1 MDRKAQLEWE
11 RRWSVPV
18 GVTAFVAAALPVA
31 SLLIR
36 APAFSDRP
44 PGNRGV
50 LIALDE
56 NPGAIVASAVI
67 QSLATALT
75 AVVLFYLLR
84 AARGR
89 REIPKG
95 FEYLVIATPVVAAIG
110 LIWSQLG
117 LIDVAEGFA
126 GSGDTTESRA
136 DRLLEDRQVTG
147 DMFALAGNFLS
158 ALSFVLVA
166 LNAMRVGL
174 LSRFL
179 GYLGV
184 IIGALIV
191 LPLVPGGASLLQL
204 FWLPAVAL
212 VILGRGPIQRGPAWV
227 TGEAAPWPSAAEMA
241 AQRQAAREQER
252 MPEPSEDE
260 APATE
265 SKPSRKR
272 KKRKKR

>member
-36 APAFSDRP
+36 APAFSDVP
-44 PGNRGV
+44 EGNRGV

-56 NPGAIVASAVI
+56 NPGAIISSAII
-67 QSLATALT
+67 QSVATALV

-89 REIPKG
+89 REVPRGI
-95 FEYLVIATPVVAAIG
+95 EYVVIATPIVAAVG
-110 LIWSQLG
+110 LIWSQLS
-117 LIDVAEGFA
+117 LVDIAEGFA

-136 DRLLEDRQVTG
+136 DRLFEDAPITG
-147 DMFALAGNFLS
+147 AIFAQAGSFLTAVS
-158 ALSFVLVA
+158 YVLVA
-166 LNAMRVGL
+166 INAMRVGL

-191 LPLVPGGASLLQL
+191 LPLIPGGASLLQL

-212 VILGRGPIQRGPAWV
+212 VILGKGPMQRGPAWV
-227 TGEAAPWPSAAEMA
+227 TGQAAPWPSAAELA
-241 AQRQAAREQER
+241 AQRQAAREQDR
-252 MPEPSEDE
+252 MPEAQEDE

-272 KKRKKR
+272 KKRKN